1 MPRYV
6 VERTFRDSWDIGAD
20 GEERC
25 RQIIAGNGDDVT
37 WLHSYVSEDGR
48 KSFCMY
54 EAPSPE
60 AIRKSRPATT
70 CRSTRSRPSVS
81 SIRTPTGQHHHVEND
96 ADEIVGAAGGLQ
108 WGSALDGSRVYTANA
123 NSLSIPW
130 SLVGGG
136 GTTTN
141 GVWSGLDAATG
152 GIIWQQTR
160 SHGGSTSGPVTTANG
175 VVYGCSL
182 DALGQHVRAD
192 RGNRCGAVELPQR
205 RLVSLGRGD
214 LRRDALLGLRLQ
226 QLRLRDPE
234 PRALRVRATGMNTM
248 NPAESPRMK
257 EAGVSRTAQALASLV
272 PALILALALEASV
285 GSGAPSPC
293 PGNYDP
299 VTYPAEDQ
307 SPDYVQADTNG
318 NFIVCVYQGSN
329 PNAEPIRDDRLAEE
343 VATEDCRTVAE
354 RSTDAPLCVSHSG
367 GAHRSAR
374 IAGAAERWFS
384 DSDRGQLPHL
394 SEPDVVARGV
404 AERRVDP
411 VGPLLGLLDEL
422 DTAPFQLLVRRMH
435 VVGGEEDCSGEAL
448 RH

>member
-1 MPRYV
+1 MPHYV

-160 SHGGSTSGPVTTANG
+160 SHGGSTSGPVTPRTRS
-175 VVYGCSL
+175 VRREWRPESMP
-182 DALGQHVRAD
+182 GQLRPRHVS
-192 RGNRCGAVELPQR
+192 GR
-205 RLVSLGRGD
+205 RPES
-214 LRRDALLGLRLQ
+214 GLRPGRHERKLHR
-226 QLRLRDPE
+226 LRLPGLESERG
-234 PRALRVRATGMNTM
+234 ANTRR
-248 NPAESPRMK
+248 P
-257 EAGVSRTAQALASLV
+257 
-272 PALILALALEASV
+272 
-285 GSGAPSPC
+285 SG
-293 PGNYDP
+293 
-299 VTYPAEDQ
+299 
-307 SPDYVQADTNG
+307 
-318 NFIVCVYQGSN
+318 
-329 PNAEPIRDDRLAEE
+329 R
-343 VATEDCRTVAE
+343 
-354 RSTDAPLCVSHSG
+354 RS
-367 GAHRSAR
+367 
-374 IAGAAERWFS
+374 
-384 DSDRGQLPHL
+384 SDRGL
-394 SEPDVVARGV
+394 SDCRREEHRRSSLRLALRRRASQRPD
-404 AERRVDP
+404 RR
-411 VGPLLGLLDEL
+411 
-422 DTAPFQLLVRRMH
+422 
-435 VVGGEEDCSGEAL
+435 CSGAL
-448 RH
+448 VQRLRPRPTPAPQ